1 MASDSSEILD
11 LVDESV
17 FVRDLDG
24 RISTWNHASEALYGK
39 SRGEAIGQLA
49 QDLLTTD
56 YPAPLDDIEAQLTK
70 LGRWEGEV
78 KRLSAEGAEITVLA
92 RWVLRRDAAGEPVA
106 IVETG
111 RDVTAAKQ
119 FEQALRYSEHRYL
132 NLFRAMAAS
141 FWELDFSGV
150 DQILRGLRK
159 SGVTDFRK
167 HLSEYPSIARDMMRA
182 TRVIDV
188 NDHTVALFGCG
199 KREGLLDSVEPF
211 WPEESTAA
219 YIDGILSGVSGKP
232 HYTIEC
238 KLRRIDGT
246 MFDALFTAAFPPE
259 TTGKGTLVIGVMD
272 ISERKQAFANLE
284 ASERRYRDLFHY
296 MPIGLTQIDASRLI
310 PLFKELRAKGVT
322 DITAYLDANP
332 EFLKQAVDAL
342 VVEEVNQHNME
353 IFGAKTAAEMRGP
366 ITRYWQP
373 GLPTIRRSIEARY
386 RGQEFFQE
394 ETKVAR
400 MDGEV
405 VDVLFSTARPGAIA
419 DKSLVGF
426 IDITE
431 RKRSEEALSRSEYRY
446 RNMFQA
452 MAAAFWELDFS
463 GANEMVRALMQSGV
477 KDLRAYFAANPAFVR
492 DMMRVTRVVDVN
504 EQTINLFGGGNR
516 AAILDNVEPYWAE
529 ESTQAYAESYA
540 AAAERKPN
548 YSTECKLRKADG
560 TLFDAL
566 FTVSYPP
573 REMGRGGTMVG
584 VIDISARKQS
594 ERALRASEQRYQ
606 YLFQAMAVSF
616 WEIDFS
622 GVRDVLRGLRE
633 SGVTDFRRYFKEN
646 PASVR
651 DIMRATRVID
661 VNDRTVALFGSGSKE
676 DLLGTTEPM
685 WPEESWPD
693 YVESILSALDNKPS
707 FSVETRLTKLDGTAF
722 DADFTVWYSAEDRTR
737 GLAGVLD
744 ISERKQAH
752 AELER
757 SNERYRHLFHHLPI
771 PLFQMDARELLA
783 FFRDLRAQGVTD
795 LGRHFD
801 ANPDALARATQAARI
816 AEVNHSA
823 VRLFGAH
830 EPGDLIGEISPYWVT
845 SEQTL
850 RNIFTARFSGE
861 ESHQEE
867 AKLTTLDG
875 RVVEGLFTSTF
886 PPALTEMGIS
896 LNSFLDA
903 TEKNRAEEM
912 LQRVQ
917 ADFAHAARVSML
929 GELTASIAHEVNQP
943 LAAIATNAEAGLRW
957 LSRPEPDVAEVRD
970 LTKRIVADARRAAN
984 IISRVRAMATRRA
997 PDQASLALD
1006 EVIREALVFL
1016 RHEVQSRGVS
1026 VTHHPSAGAARVL
1039 ADRTQLQQVIVNLA
1053 VNAMQAISQGDSR
1066 ERRIVIRT
1074 ALDDAGVRCTV
1085 EDSGP
1090 GIKSDHLSRLFESFF
1105 TTKDGGMGM
1114 GLPICRSIIEAHGG
1128 RIAADNDSAAGGAR
1142 FSFTL
1147 PAAS

>member
-1 MASDSSEILD
+1 MTSDGSEILD
-11 LVDESV
+11 FVDESV
-17 FVRDLDG
+17 FVRDLNG
-24 RISTWNHASEALYGK
+24 RICTWNRASETLYGMP
-39 SRGEAIGQLA
+39 REDVVGRPV
-49 QDLLTTD
+49 QDVLKTD
-56 YPAPLDDIEAQLTK
+56 YPAPLIDIEAALSKT
-70 LGRWEGEV
+70 GRWEGEV
-78 KRLSAEGAEITVLA
+78 RRSSADGTEIAILV
-92 RWVLRRDAAGEPVA
+92 RWTLRRDAGKPLV

-111 RDVTAAKQ
+111 RDVTAARK

-132 NLFRAMAAS
+132 NLFKAMAAS

-150 DQILRGLRK
+150 DKILRSLRK
-159 SGVTDFRK
+159 SGVTDFRE
-167 HLSEYPSIARDMMRA
+167 HLAANPTIARDMMRA

-188 NDHTVALFGCG
+188 NDHTVTLFGCG
-199 KREGLLDSVEPF
+199 KREGLLGNVEPF
-211 WPEESTAA
+211 WPEESTQA
-219 YIDGILSGVSGKP
+219 YVDGILSGASGEP
-232 HYTIEC
+232 HYTVEC

-246 MFDALFTAAFPPE
+246 TFDALFTAAYPPE
-259 TTGKGTLVIGVMD
+259 TVGKGTLVVGVID
-272 ISERKQAFANLE
+272 ISERKQAFAKLE

-310 PLFKELRAKGVT
+310 PMFKELRANGVT
-322 DITAYLDANP
+322 DITAYIDDNP
-332 EFLKQAVDAL
+332 EFLTQAVDAL
-342 VVEEVNQHNME
+342 IVEEVNQHNLE
-353 IFGAKTAAEMRGP
+353 IFGANSAAEMRGP

-373 GLPTIRRSIEARY
+373 GLATIRRSIEARY
-386 RGQEFFQE
+386 RGEEFFQE

-400 MDGEV
+400 MDGGV

-431 RKRSEEALSRSEYRY
+431 RKKSEEALSRSEYRY

-463 GANEMVRALMQSGV
+463 GANDMVRTLMQSGV
-477 KDLRAYFAANPAFVR
+477 KDLRAYFAGNPAFVR
-492 DMMRVTRVVDVN
+492 DMMRGTRVVDVN
-504 EQTINLFGGGNR
+504 EQTVNLFAGGKR
-516 AAILDNVEPYWAE
+516 AAIADNVEPFWAE
-529 ESTQAYAESYA
+529 ESTQVYAEAYL

-560 TLFDAL
+560 SLFDAL

-573 REMGRGGTMVG
+573 RELGRGSTMVG

-622 GVRDVLRGLRE
+622 GVRDVLGRLRE
-633 SGVTDFRRYFKEN
+633 TGVTDFRRYFKEN

-661 VNDRTVALFGSGSKE
+661 VNDRTVALFGRGSKE
-676 DLLGTTEPM
+676 ELLGTTEPM

-693 YVESILSALDNKPS
+693 YAESILSALDNKPS

-722 DADFTVWYSAEDRTR
+722 DAEFTVWYSVEDRTR

-744 ISERKQAH
+744 ISERVKAYTQLEQSEQRYRYLFDYMPIALLQINSAGLVALL
-752 AELER
+752 AEL
-757 SNERYRHLFHHLPI
+757 H
-771 PLFQMDARELLA
+771 D
-783 FFRDLRAQGVTD
+783 QGVTD
-795 LGRHFD
+795 LASYMAAH
-801 ANPDALARATQAARI
+801 PDFLDRAMEGAAV
-816 AEVNHSA
+816 EQVNESA
-823 VRLFGAH
+823 VRLMGARDASELLGPVAPYWKDSRGVYERILQARFRGEEAH
-830 EPGDLIGEISPYWVT
+830 EEEIKV
-845 SEQTL
+845 
-850 RNIFTARFSGE
+850 A
-861 ESHQEE
+861 
-867 AKLTTLDG
+867 TLDG
-875 RVVEGLFTSTF
+875 RSIEGMFTVAF
-886 PPALTEMGIS
+886 PPALAKLGIT
-896 LNSFLDA
+896 LNAFVDS
-903 TEKNRAEEM
+903 TEKNRTQAR
-912 LQRVQ
+912 LQQVE

-943 LAAIATNAEAGLRW
+943 LAAIATNGEAGLRW

-970 LTKRIVADARRAAN
+970 LTKRIVADARRAADV
-984 IISRVRAMATRRA
+984 ISRVRAMAARRTPEQTRL
-997 PDQASLALD
+997 PLD

-1016 RHEVQSRGVS
+1016 RHEVQSRGVI
-1026 VTHHPSAGAARVL
+1026 VTHHPSPAAPRVL

-1053 VNAMQAISQGDSR
+1053 VNAMQAMSQSETR

-1074 ALDDAGVRCTV
+1074 ALDGAGVRCTV

-1090 GIKSDHLSRLFESFF
+1090 GVSPDHLTRLFESFF

-1128 RIAADNDSAAGGAR
+1128 RIVADNQSSAGGAR
-1142 FSFTL
+1142 FFFTL
-1147 PAAS
+1147 PAAG